1 MAINFPDSPSLNDTH
16 SDAGRS
22 WKWDGVSWRLEGNSS
37 NYTLPIATS
46 GVLGGIKIGD
56 RLTIDSSTGV
66 LSADVQGGGGATY
79 TIEALS
85 SPGIQLLDDGNAQ
98 ASNRVF
104 FDAGTGITLT
114 RTSTSPHTIEFS
126 AATFAGTTVGM
137 VPASTAGE
145 TTKFLRSDGTWQ
157 TVSGG
162 SGTPG
167 GSNQQI
173 QFNDNGSF
181 GGAATFTFDNTTNAS
196 NPVATLEG
204 ELIIGKDSSSTGPG
218 AGIRVGANKD
228 FEIFHSGASTCLR
241 NLTGEFSIQQANTG
255 GTQMTIH
262 SYGNIKMSNMTGPEY
277 IHMHSGAQVDIFH
290 SGQVKL
296 STHADGI
303 DITGGIV
310 DKNGDLGTAG
320 QILSST
326 GTQLDWIDA
335 PTSGVNTLNALTD
348 VNAGSPGDGQV
359 LKWQASTS
367 KWIAAADQTSTGGSG
382 ISLTDLSRTNATPGA
397 QAKLDYDN
405 TTGVF
410 TYTPLNM
417 DPWVKV
423 QDTTSTTISRTG
435 SSYLTLVSDFY
446 IQLSAD
452 QYVRLDGNNSVNIN
466 SSTGPLSVSVAGQI
480 TLSAGD
486 IAEFNSTRVDFRD
499 TSNTR
504 YAFFDPSGL
513 NLLTSGIKDKDGNLG
528 TSGQILSSTGTSVD
542 WINAPAAGATTLNE
556 LTDVTIASSPANGS
570 VLKYNTSNN
579 QWEIGTDDTGSSV
592 DLSNYVKKTDTTHT
606 TISRSGGNSYFI
618 IQTESYFQCNPDAQ
632 CTFDVGAQFAVDAVG
647 QIQLH
652 SDQYVETQ
660 STRVDFKNVAGN
672 ATYARFNSTGLN
684 LYTGGIVDKN
694 GSTGNNGQILSTTTG
709 GLDWI
714 DSTSGATTLNELTDV
729 TIATSPAN
737 GSVLKYNTSNNQWEI
752 GTDDTGSAS
761 ATYTLEAS
769 THGASNAQ
777 LQLKKDGTTI
787 DSVVIESSQNISY
800 SSIGSGGFQIQAS
813 NDNDYVDAISLSGT
827 DLILSRNG
835 LSNLSADLSSLQG
848 SGAETLNDLNDV
860 TVSSSPANGSI
871 LKYQTSN
878 NQWVVGT
885 ESGGTVTNL
894 TNIGDVYSS
903 GLTTRDILMWNGSGW
918 YPNAMGWYGINQ
930 SDAANGSLAVNPD
943 CNGWLVVIVG
953 GGGGSGT
960 ALGTSTNPAATGGGG
975 GGGSVMWF
983 YSRRDLTNMGNPTSM
998 SWQCGPKGNS
1008 PTNSVADGGDGG
1020 DSYFYFGNNTL
1031 HAQGGK
1037 GSSFAGQQTAGS
1049 GGGGGAGSWITNNRS
1064 GGDSSGG
1071 AMSNSLMA
1079 GVSGGMG
1086 HIDGFGN
1093 AKGGRGGWFLSP
1105 ASGGANWGLGASG
1118 ASSNNGNWG
1127 NGGTAVKGICTI
1139 YEF

>member
-204 ELIIGKDSSSTGPG
+204 ELIIGKDSSTTGPG
-218 AGIRVGANKD
+218 AGIRVGANQD
-228 FEIFHSGASTCLR
+228 FEIFHSGSSTCLR

-310 DKNGDLGTAG
+310 DKDGNLGTAG

-326 GTQLDWIDA
+326 GTELDWIDA

-367 KWIAAADQTSTGGSG
+367 KWIAAADQTSTGGTG
-382 ISLTDLSRTNATPGA
+382 ISLTDLSRTNASPGTS
-397 QAKLDYDN
+397 KLEYDN

-410 TYTPLNM
+410 TYTPPDLSGYLTSYSETDTLDSVTGRGNTTTNWIQIGNVYANSTGSNSSFYHRVNFRDGNASGDKIQIDGGNGISTLDGVGIWIANVSTNYWRWQVDGNTGDM
-417 DPWVKV
+417 WV
-423 QDTTSTTISRTG
+423 RTG
-435 SSYLTLVSDFY
+435 
-446 IQLSAD
+446 
-452 QYVRLDGNNSVNIN
+452 
-466 SSTGPLSVSVAGQI
+466 
-480 TLSAGD
+480 
-486 IAEFNSTRVDFRD
+486 
-499 TSNTR
+499 
-504 YAFFDPSGL
+504 
-513 NLLTSGIKDKDGNLG
+513 GIKDKDGNLG
-528 TSGQILSSTGTSVD
+528 TAGQILSSTGSQID

-618 IQTESYFQCNPDAQ
+618 INTESYFQCNPDAQ
-632 CTFDVGAQFAVDAVG
+632 CTFDVGGQFAVDAVG

-672 ATYARFNSTGLN
+672 TTYARFNSTGLN

-752 GTDDTGSAS
+752 GTDDTGSAA

-813 NDNDYVDAISLSGT
+813 NDNDYVDGVNLSGT

-860 TVSSSPANGSI
+860 TVSSSPADGSI

-878 NQWVVGT
+878 NKWVVGT

-1079 GVSGGMG
+1079 GVAGGMG

>member
-410 TYTPLNM
+410 TY
-417 DPWVKV
+417 
-423 QDTTSTTISRTG
+423 
-435 SSYLTLVSDFY
+435 
-446 IQLSAD
+446 LS
-452 QYVRLDGNNSVNIN
+452 
-466 SSTGPLSVSVAGQI
+466 
-480 TLSAGD
+480 
-486 IAEFNSTRVDFRD
+486 
-499 TSNTR
+499 
-504 YAFFDPSGL
+504 
-513 NLLTSGIKDKDGNLG
+513 
-528 TSGQILSSTGTSVD
+528 
-542 WINAPAAGATTLNE
+542 
-556 LTDVTIASSPANGS
+556 
-570 VLKYNTSNN
+570 
-579 QWEIGTDDTGSSV
+579 
-592 DLSNYVKKTDTTHT
+592 
-606 TISRSGGNSYFI
+606 
-618 IQTESYFQCNPDAQ
+618 
-632 CTFDVGAQFAVDAVG
+632 
-647 QIQLH
+647 
-652 SDQYVETQ
+652 
-660 STRVDFKNVAGN
+660 
-672 ATYARFNSTGLN
+672 
-684 LYTGGIVDKN
+684 
-694 GSTGNNGQILSTTTG
+694 
-709 GLDWI
+709 
-714 DSTSGATTLNELTDV
+714 
-729 TIATSPAN
+729 
-737 GSVLKYNTSNNQWEI
+737 
-752 GTDDTGSAS
+752 
-761 ATYTLEAS
+761 
-769 THGASNAQ
+769 
-777 LQLKKDGTTI
+777 
-787 DSVVIESSQNISY
+787 
-800 SSIGSGGFQIQAS
+800 
-813 NDNDYVDAISLSGT
+813 
-827 DLILSRNG
+827 LI
-835 LSNLSADLSSLQG
+835 
-848 SGAETLNDLNDV
+848 
-860 TVSSSPANGSI
+860 
-871 LKYQTSN
+871 
-878 NQWVVGT
+878 
-885 ESGGTVTNL
+885 
-894 TNIGDVYSS
+894 
-903 GLTTRDILMWNGSGW
+903 
-918 YPNAMGWYGINQ
+918 
-930 SDAANGSLAVNPD
+930 
-943 CNGWLVVIVG
+943 
-953 GGGGSGT
+953 
-960 ALGTSTNPAATGGGG
+960 
-975 GGGSVMWF
+975 
-983 YSRRDLTNMGNPTSM
+983 
-998 SWQCGPKGNS
+998 
-1008 PTNSVADGGDGG
+1008 
-1020 DSYFYFGNNTL
+1020 
-1031 HAQGGK
+1031 
-1037 GSSFAGQQTAGS
+1037 
-1049 GGGGGAGSWITNNRS
+1049 
-1064 GGDSSGG
+1064 
-1071 AMSNSLMA
+1071 
-1079 GVSGGMG
+1079 
-1086 HIDGFGN
+1086 HI
-1093 AKGGRGGWFLSP
+1093 
-1105 ASGGANWGLGASG
+1105 
-1118 ASSNNGNWG
+1118 
-1127 NGGTAVKGICTI
+1127 
-1139 YEF
+1139 